1 MPSKSQAIPLPPPV
15 TGAPRTGPQNIAP
28 PLMAALIGAGIAFA
42 LCCAGVLA
50 LAFGPGDVALVA
62 ASVLIG
68 TALGVGGST
77 AAAVAFARRLN
88 RSRAA

>member
-1 MPSKSQAIPLPPPV
+1 MPSKSQAIPLPPSV

-28 PLMAALIGAGIAFA
+28 PLMAALIGAGTTFA
-42 LCCAGVLA
+42 LIAAGVLA

-77 AAAVAFARRLN
+77 AAVVGLAHHHRRHT
-88 RSRAA
+88 R